1 MATKMAR
8 YKRLH
13 GKARHSLELLQLT
26 SFVPET
32 PALDNKEHLYLL
44 SAPYVSL
51 GGLSPNEKEIAK
63 VAGPLKNRSF
73 RKQAGLTNRWQFPFS
88 PSCDLLGISQAN
100 KATRV
105 GLNETLM
112 RMISADTPMSRSAE
126 REDRRENGDFQ
137 NAYDLKHFQSSPKH
151 KHRPRVSS
159 KHRTPNE
166 SLFSYTQKITEGM
179 EADVTLECLG
189 LQWELHRMYFFKSQ
203 VLSQLLAAAVQKCDL
218 QITESKPQVEKETR
232 CYKQRLLNGGKSKEL
247 LKQKQTMPRVTITL
261 EVNDPD
267 VTRFAFAV
275 ALKNLYNSEL
285 QVNEEDVL
293 GILASAE
300 VLQFPSLFQKCVQ
313 VMRRSICPASVCSYY
328 SAGCK
333 YQQPTLIT
341 ECERW
346 IEVNLVPQLG
356 SQIHLRKLPLELL
369 QKVIRSSRLFTFNEF
384 HLLRTTLCWV
394 FLQQNPKIQIIPSYD
409 TVLTYFSSLPKICAF
424 LEREAGQQY
433 VAIFQSLRLH
443 GITSSRHLEELWAI
457 NFLPLP
463 WLTRILSDHYHAL
476 ENGGD
481 MVFQR
486 DFNTQAVR
494 FGLVLTQEP
503 RYHSEIISI
512 YGFFFEIKAIKHD
525 ASAYSFYMQRVKHA
539 DPIISFFTAERSP
552 VSLKE
557 TREVK
562 YEIKAQCQIDGK
574 WEEFTTERLTQRFGV
589 KKPSCK
595 SMVLKAC
602 IPSVPIYVTFAL
614 LFPTS

>member
-1 MATKMAR
+1 M
-8 YKRLH
+8 
-13 GKARHSLELLQLT
+13 
-26 SFVPET
+26 
-32 PALDNKEHLYLL
+32 
-44 SAPYVSL
+44 
-51 GGLSPNEKEIAK
+51 

-112 RMISADTPMSRSAE
+112 RMISEAAPV
-126 REDRRENGDFQ
+126 
-137 NAYDLKHFQSSPKH
+137 SPICL
-151 KHRPRVSS
+151 
-159 KHRTPNE
+159 
-166 SLFSYTQKITEGM
+166 SLSPPS
-179 EADVTLECLG
+179 DVTLECLG
-189 LQWELHRMYFFKSQ
+189 FQWELHRMYFFKSQ
-203 VLSQLLAAAVQKCDL
+203 VLSQLLA
-218 QITESKPQVEKETR
+218 
-232 CYKQRLLNGGKSKEL
+232 RLLNSRKSKEL
-247 LKQKQTMPRVTITL
+247 LKQKKTMPRVTIAL

-285 QVNEEDVL
+285 EVNEEDVL
-293 GILASAE
+293 GVLATAE
-300 VLQFPSLFQKCVQ
+300 MWGLDCITVQ
-313 VMRRSICPASVCSYY
+313 NTGLP
-328 SAGCK
+328 

-346 IEVNLVPQLG
+346 IEVNLVAQLG
-356 SQIHLRKLPLELL
+356 SQIHLRQLPLELL
-369 QKVIRSSRLFTFNEF
+369 QKVIRSPRLFTFNEF
-384 HLLRTTLCWV
+384 HLLRTALCWV

-424 LEREAGQQY
+424 LEREVGQRY
-433 VAIFQSLRLH
+433 IAIFQSLRLH
-443 GITSSRHLEELWAI
+443 GITSSKHLEELWEI

-512 YGFFFEIKAIKHD
+512 YGFFFEIKAVKHD

-574 WEEFTTERLTQRFGV
+574 WEEFTTKRLTQRFGV

-602 IPSVPIYVTFAL
+602 IPSVPIYVTFSL

>member
-1 MATKMAR
+1 MAR
-8 YKRLH
+8 YKYLH
-13 GKARHSLELLQLT
+13 GKTRHSIDLLQLT

-44 SAPYVSL
+44 SAPFVSL
-51 GGLSPNEKEIAK
+51 GGLSPNEKEITK
-63 VAGPLKNRSF
+63 IAGPLKQRFF

-88 PSCDLLGISQAN
+88 PSCDLLGIAQAN

-112 RMISADTPMSRSAE
+112 RIISADTPVCLNAE
-126 REDRRENGDFQ
+126 REACRETAEFQ
-137 NAYDLKHFQSSPKH
+137 DMTDQNSFSTSPKR
-151 KHRPRVSS
+151 KHRSRIFS
-159 KHRTPNE
+159 RQGTPNE
-166 SLFSYTQKITEGM
+166 ILFSYTQKVTEGM
-179 EADVTLECLG
+179 EPDVTLECLG
-189 LQWELHRMYFFKSQ
+189 FQWELHRMYLFKSQ
-203 VLSQLLAAAVQKCDL
+203 VLSQLLATAVQKSDL
-218 QITESKPQVEKETR
+218 QITDSKPKVEKETR
-232 CYKQRLLNGGKSKEL
+232 CYKQCLLSGQKHKEFH
-247 LKQKQTMPRVTITL
+247 KQKQRMTKVTIAL
-261 EVNDPD
+261 EINDPD

-275 ALKNLYNSEL
+275 ALKNLYSSKLE
-285 QVNEEDVL
+285 VNEEDVL
-293 GILASAE
+293 GILATAE

-313 VMRRSICPASVCSYY
+313 VMKRSICTANVCSYY

-333 YQQPTLIT
+333 YKQPTLIT
-341 ECERW
+341 NCERW

-369 QKVIRSSRLFTFNEF
+369 QKVLKS
-384 HLLRTTLCWV
+384 
-394 FLQQNPKIQIIPSYD
+394 
-409 TVLTYFSSLPKICAF
+409 SSLPKICAF
-424 LEREAGQQY
+424 LEREVGQRY
-433 VAIFQSLRLH
+433 IAIFQSLRLH
-443 GITSSRHLEELWAI
+443 GITSSKHLEELWEI

-481 MVFQR
+481 MAFQR

-512 YGFFFEIKAIKHD
+512 YGFFFEIKAVRHD

-552 VSLKE
+552 VSLKQE
-557 TREVK
+557 REVK
-562 YEIKAQCQIDGK
+562 YEIKAQCQIEGK

-595 SMVLKAC
+595 STVLKAS
-602 IPSVPIYVTFAL
+602 IPSVPIYVTFSL